1 MKIFLIE
8 DDAALAAELEALLR
22 RYGYETAR
30 PCGFEAVSYTHLTL
44 PTIA

>member
-22 RYGYETAR
+22 RYGSEPAR
-30 PCGFEAVSYTHLTL
+30 P
-44 PTIA
+44 